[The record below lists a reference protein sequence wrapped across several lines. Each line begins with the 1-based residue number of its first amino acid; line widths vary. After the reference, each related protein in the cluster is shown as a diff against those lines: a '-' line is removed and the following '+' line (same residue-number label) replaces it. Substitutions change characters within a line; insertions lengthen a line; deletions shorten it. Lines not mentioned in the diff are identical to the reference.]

1 MDKKIIHYCWFGNN
15 PKSELI
21 KKCMESWKKYCPDYE
36 IKEWN
41 ETNFNIHCCKYV
53 EEAYEMKKWAF
64 VSDYCRFWVLFHYG
78 GIYLDTDVEIIK
90 NLDELPNTFVGYEEK
105 TIVNS
110 GLIRGAEIN
119 DEICKRMIDSYNNDN
134 FIKEDGTL
142 NLQTVCHR
150 ETNILKG
157 YGLKCNNTL
166 QIVGN
171 TTVFPIEWFAPKNY
185 YTEKIKITKNT
196 YTIHHY
202 LKSWT
207 NKETGKERF
216 LRRHPK
222 INIIFHVPNKVIR
235 GLLGKKRYEQLKRKL
250 KK

>member
-1 MDKKIIHYCWFGNN
+1 MKKKFIHYCWFGNN

-21 KKCMESWKKYCPDYE
+21 EKCIDSWKKYCPDYE

-41 ETNFNIHCCKYV
+41 ESNFDFHCCRYV
-53 EEAYEMKKWAF
+53 EEAYAMKKWAF

-90 NLDELPNTFVGYEEK
+90 PLDDLPTTFVGYEEK
-105 TIVNS
+105 AIVNS
-110 GLIRGAEIN
+110 GLIRGAEVN
-119 DEICKRMIDSYNNDN
+119 DAICQRMIDSYSNDR
-134 FIKEDGTL
+134 FVKEDGSL

-150 ETNILKG
+150 ETNILKE
-157 YGLKCNNTL
+157 YGLKCDNTL
-166 QIVGN
+166 QVVAK
-171 TTVFPIEWFAPKNY
+171 TTVFPKDWFAPKDY
-185 YTEKIKITKNT
+185 YTEKLKITKNT

-207 NKETGKERF
+207 GGETKKERF

-222 INIIFHVPNKVIR
+222 INAFIHIPNKVLKF
-235 GLLGKKRYEQLKRKL
+235 LLGEKNYKKI
-250 KK
+250 KKVFGR